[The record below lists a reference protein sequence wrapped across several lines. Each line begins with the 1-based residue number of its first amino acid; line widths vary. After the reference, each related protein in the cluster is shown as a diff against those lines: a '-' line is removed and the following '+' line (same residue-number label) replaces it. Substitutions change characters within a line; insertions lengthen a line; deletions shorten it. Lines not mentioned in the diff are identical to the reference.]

1 MGMLAVQ
8 CCSRLLIS
16 NTQAVL
22 ESNGHINRQ
31 KAYALAS
38 TDLEK
43 LLGIRVNEEMADLV
57 AYDGGSAF
65 ELSSK
70 VVAVISP
77 ERAAVDLF

>member
-1 MGMLAVQ
+1 M
-8 CCSRLLIS
+8 
-16 NTQAVL
+16 
-22 ESNGHINRQ
+22 
-31 KAYALAS
+31 
-38 TDLEK
+38 
-43 LLGIRVNEEMADLV
+43 NEEMADLV